1 MPLHEMTRRNIELIR
16 SISDTE
22 MGRELLRA
30 RRDFLAIK
38 LRHEPAL
45 HKIYVDAADQV
56 AKDLRNLKS
65 TTGLLTRNHLEALEK
80 SLRREA
86 DNIYQQSSALIKT
99 GMKQVIEVGAKPVDN
114 FLIGSL
120 KQAKIPVDFVR
131 LQRGFADV
139 NTSAVEAFWL
149 RTRKGLTVSDRLW
162 EQAESTRT
170 AMRDVIQ
177 TGIASGRDVVQ
188 VAKDLEGYVRNGT
201 LPEDYFDMPGG
212 GEESKQSNKRSG
224 RRRPGNPSYEALRLA
239 RTEYGMAFNE
249 GVYSRGRI
257 NPSYLGSQYMLSDSH
272 PEPDICDDLASA
284 DLYGLGP
291 GVYKKGEEPTY
302 PHPNCLCYV
311 VPVVMDREEFV
322 DDLIRWQKNPS
333 SVDYLEDWY
342 NNVYRQ
348 IV

>member
-1 MPLHEMTRRNIELIR
+1 MALHDMTRRNIELIR

-22 MGRELLRA
+22 MGRELLKA
-30 RRDFLAIK
+30 RGDYLKIK

-45 HKIYVDAADQV
+45 HKIYLDAADQV
-56 AKDLRNLKS
+56 ARELRNLKP
-65 TTGLLTRNHLEALEK
+65 TTGLLTRNHLEALERT
-80 SLRREA
+80 LRREA

-99 GMKQVIEVGAKPVDN
+99 GLTQVVEVGAKPVDN
-114 FLIGSL
+114 FLISSL
-120 KQAKIPVDFVR
+120 KRAEIPLDFLR

-149 RTRKGLTVSDRLW
+149 RTRKGLTVSDRIW
-162 EQAESTRT
+162 DQSESARK

-188 VAKDLEGYVRNGT
+188 VARDLEGYVRNGT
-201 LPEDYFDMPGG
+201 LA
-212 GEESKQSNKRSG
+212 EEYPNMMERMG
-224 RRRPGNPSYEALRLA
+224 RRVPKNLSYEALRLA

-249 GVYSRGRI
+249 SVYSRGAI
-257 NPSYLGSQYMLSDSH
+257 NPAYLGSQYMLSDSH

-291 GVYKKGEEPTY
+291 GVYKKGEEPAH

-311 VPVVMDREEFV
+311 VPVTLDRAEFV

>member
-1 MPLHEMTRRNIELIR
+1 MALHDMTRRNIELIR

-22 MGRELLRA
+22 MGRELLKA
-30 RRDFLAIK
+30 RGDYLKIK

-45 HKIYVDAADQV
+45 HKIYLDAADQV
-56 AKDLRNLKS
+56 ARELRNLKP
-65 TTGLLTRNHLEALEK
+65 TTGLLTRNHLEALERT
-80 SLRREA
+80 LRREA

-99 GMKQVIEVGAKPVDN
+99 GLTQVVEVGAKPVDN
-114 FLIGSL
+114 FLISSL
-120 KQAKIPVDFVR
+120 KRAEIPLDFLR

-149 RTRKGLTVSDRLW
+149 RTRKGLTVSDRIW
-162 EQAESTRT
+162 DQSESARK

-188 VAKDLEGYVRNGT
+188 VARDLEGYVRNGT
-201 LPEDYFDMPGG
+201 LA
-212 GEESKQSNKRSG
+212 EEYPNMMERMG
-224 RRRPGNPSYEALRLA
+224 RRVPKNLSYEALRLA

-249 GVYSRGRI
+249 SVYSRGAI
-257 NPSYLGSQYMLSDSH
+257 NPAYLGSQYMLSDSH

-291 GVYKKGEEPTY
+291 GVYKKGEEPAF
-302 PHPNCLCYV
+302 PHPQCLCYV
-311 VPVVMDREEFV
+311 IPVVLDREEFV